1 MKKNV
6 KKGLLILLKGAVME
20 EVKKSEKT
28 DPPICPVIIHQ
39 PKRPR
44 KQKNTNS
51 ATFTV
56 NSAIGIFFLSG
67 LMQNQRG
74 NKSNS

>member
-28 DPPICPVIIHQ
+28 DPPICPVIFHQ

-44 KQKNTNS
+44 K
-51 ATFTV
+51 
-56 NSAIGIFFLSG
+56 
-67 LMQNQRG
+67 
-74 NKSNS
+74 